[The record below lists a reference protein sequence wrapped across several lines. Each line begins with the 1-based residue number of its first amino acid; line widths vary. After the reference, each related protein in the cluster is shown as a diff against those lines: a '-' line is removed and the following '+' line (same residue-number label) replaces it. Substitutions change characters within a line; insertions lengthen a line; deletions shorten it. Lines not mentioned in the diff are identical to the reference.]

1 MCQILLTFSLISKM
15 KKMNSIK
22 LNKSLIPYLVIAG
35 LVIYILMIGR
45 SEEKEILI
53 QSQENTMSVENPVE
67 ESRVDTI
74 YKDSI
79 RRVEVLKIVKVEN
92 PVNKELLAKYEK
104 AVSENDSLKQL
115 QLYKEAITERRYNET
130 FEDSVQTI
138 SVESNVIGTLKSQVV
153 NYKTKE
159 RTVKVQPDKL
169 KPSVFVGGFS
179 YGTFEEPVFGANM
192 NLLNKDK
199 NKLFTIGYDTQKRV
213 HFGVTIKLF

>member
-1 MCQILLTFSLISKM
+1 M
-15 KKMNSIK
+15 
-22 LNKSLIPYLVIAG
+22 VIAG
-35 LVIYILMIGR
+35 LLIYILMIGK
-45 SEEKEILI
+45 SEEKEIVI
-53 QSQENTMSVENPVE
+53 PSQENTMSVENPVE
-67 ESRVDTI
+67 ELRVDTI

-92 PVNKELLAKYEK
+92 PVNEELLAKYEK
-104 AVSENDSLKQL
+104 AVFENDSLKQL
-115 QLYKEAITERRYNET
+115 NLYKEAVTERKYNET
-130 FEDSVQTI
+130 FEDSIQTI

-169 KPSVFVGGFS
+169 KPSVFVGGCF
-179 YGTFEEPVFGANM
+179 YGIFEEPVFGANM

>member
-1 MCQILLTFSLISKM
+1 
-15 KKMNSIK
+15 MNSIK

-45 SEEKEILI
+45 SEEKEIVI
-53 QSQENTMSVENPVE
+53 PSQENTMSVENPVE

-79 RRVEVLKIVKVEN
+79 RRVEVLKIVKVKN

-159 RTVKVQPDKL
+159 RTVKVQSDKL